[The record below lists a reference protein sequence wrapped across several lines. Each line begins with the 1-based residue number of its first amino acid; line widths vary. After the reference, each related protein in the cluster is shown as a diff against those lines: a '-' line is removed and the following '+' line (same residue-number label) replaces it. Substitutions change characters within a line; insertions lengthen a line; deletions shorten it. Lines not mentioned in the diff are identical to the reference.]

1 MMGLVPTPLSIHD
14 LPPLERGGVIARH
27 GFDVQD
33 HVAAGFFLSLLD
45 CADLHEVWCETHDDI
60 TLIWRNSSAQEVE
73 FVQVKSNELDQLWSL
88 AKLCDREKKGKAPQT
103 GTSIYERSL
112 ANDRCKEPCR
122 FRVVTC
128 RPANSELVVLTLPYL
143 APDRIAK
150 QAELDGLS
158 KEIESRASGFLSS
171 NGNGPSFWLSR
182 LFWDV
187 RHSLDSVKN
196 ANLDKLRRLVELRGG
211 HPLFSDQLDDLYDT
225 ILTKV
230 RTAATA
236 NWGIDPSQ
244 KKFTQQSVSD
254 WIDKELVR
262 RMHSIPAT
270 GGTALR
276 SKMVVAGIADMEIDS
291 SLETRRHYL
300 AERLRPQ
307 YLSLSERDH
316 VEGEVAATLH
326 ALRAQLDAGEL
337 SDSGVEFHAAC
348 ITALQ
353 ALQGRLATSRPV
365 PLVFLIGCMYSI
377 ADRCTHRFRRATA

>member
-1 MMGLVPTPLSIHD
+1 MGTVPTPLSIHD
-14 LPPLERGGVIARH
+14 LPPLERGGVVARH

-33 HVAAGFFLSLLD
+33 HVAAGFVLTLLES
-45 CADLHEVWCETHDDI
+45 ADLLEVWCETHDDI
-60 TLIWRNSSAQEVE
+60 TLLWQNSSGQEVE
-73 FVQVKSNELDQLWSL
+73 FVQVKSNELDQLWSI
-88 AKLCDREKKGKAPQT
+88 AKLCDREKKDKSPQA

-122 FRVVTC
+122 FRLVTC
-128 RPANSELVVLTLPYL
+128 RPANSDLVVLTLPHS
-143 APDRIAK
+143 APDRTAK
-150 QAELDGLS
+150 QSDIDALS
-158 KEIESRASGFLSS
+158 KEIEGKANGFVSS

-187 RHSLDSVKN
+187 RHSLESVKN
-196 ANLDKLRRLVELRGG
+196 ANLDKLRRLVEQRGG

-225 ILTKV
+225 ILTMV

-244 KKFTQQSVSD
+244 KKFNRQSVGD
-254 WIDKELVR
+254 WLDKELAR
-262 RMHSIPAT
+262 RMHSIPAM
-270 GGTALR
+270 GGTALKG
-276 SKMVVAGIADMEIDS
+276 KMAVAGIADTEIES

-307 YLSLSERDH
+307 YLSLSERDA
-316 VEGEVAATLH
+316 VEGEVTATLH
-326 ALRAQLDAGEL
+326 ALRAQLDAGEIQ
-337 SDSGVEFHAAC
+337 DSGVEFHAKC

-353 ALQGRLATSRPV
+353 DLQRRLPTSRPV
-365 PLVFLIGCMYSI
+365 PLVFLLGCMYSI

>member
-1 MMGLVPTPLSIHD
+1 MGTVPTPLSIHD
-14 LPPLERGGVIARH
+14 LPPLERGGVVARH

-45 CADLHEVWCETHDDI
+45 TAALIEVWCETHDDI
-60 TLIWRNSSAQEVE
+60 TLIWQDSSGHEVE
-73 FVQVKSNELDQLWSL
+73 FVQVKSNELDQLWSI
-88 AKLCDREKKGKAPQT
+88 AKLCDRDKKDKAPQA

-128 RPANSELVVLTLPYL
+128 RPANSELTVLTLPHS
-143 APDRIAK
+143 APDRTSR
-150 QAELDGLS
+150 QAELDALS
-158 KEIESRASGFLSS
+158 KEIETRANGFVSS

-182 LFWDV
+182 LLWDV
-187 RHSLDSVKN
+187 RHSLESVKN

-211 HPLFSDQLDDLYDT
+211 HPLFSDQLDDLYET

-230 RTAATA
+230 RTAASA
-236 NWGIDPSQ
+236 DWGIDPSQ
-244 KKFTQQSVSD
+244 KKFSQESVGD
-254 WIDKELVR
+254 WLDKELSR
-262 RMHSIPAT
+262 RMHSIPAK
-270 GGTALR
+270 GGTVLKGKMAL
-276 SKMVVAGIADMEIDS
+276 AGIADTEIES

-307 YLSLSERDH
+307 YLSLSERDA
-316 VEGEVAATLH
+316 VEGEVTATLH
-326 ALRAQLDAGEL
+326 ALRAQLDASEIQ
-337 SDSGVEFHAAC
+337 DSGVEFHAKC

-353 ALQGRLATSRPV
+353 DLQRRLPTSRPV
-365 PLVFLIGCMYSI
+365 PLVFLLGCMYSI